1 MKTKNTGIH
10 SVYIGNLSF
19 KAEEPQILQIFK
31 PYGYIKNIKIM
42 REGKENKSKG
52 FAFVDMV
59 NITEA
64 QKAVEALNGTSYHG
78 RTLKVSIAKTQNF
91 KAPEEIQE
99 RKPSKNAILN
109 QAKKQKRLNRK
120 DGLQA
125 LFSRPSKK

>member
-19 KAEEPQILQIFK
+19 KAEESQVLQIFK

-59 NITEA
+59 NIQEA
-64 QKAVEALNGTSYHG
+64 NKAVEALNGSSYQG

-91 KAPEEIQE
+91 KAPELPE
-99 RKPSKNAILN
+99 RKPSKNAIIN
-109 QAKKQKRLNRK
+109 EAKKQKRLNKK